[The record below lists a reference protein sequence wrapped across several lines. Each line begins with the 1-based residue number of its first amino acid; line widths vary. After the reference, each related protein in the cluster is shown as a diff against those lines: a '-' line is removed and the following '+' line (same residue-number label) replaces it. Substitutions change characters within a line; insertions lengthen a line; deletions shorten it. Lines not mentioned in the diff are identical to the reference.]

1 MIDDRFLRRR
11 SRRGY
16 ALLEVSV
23 STLLVGVLL
32 VAALRTAGAS
42 ISGQFK
48 NAQRAR
54 AQHLAQDLM
63 AEVLQ
68 KAYIEAGGSAVLGPE
83 TGEISGTS
91 RLAFDDVDDFHGLTD
106 EPPVAFDGTAIAGGA
121 GWKRT
126 LAVAFVQPNDL
137 KASAASDQGVKQVT
151 IIVSFN
157 GKAMVTSTAYVTKAR
172 QNVPRY

>member
-1 MIDDRFLRRR
+1 MINHRFLARRR
-11 SRRGY
+11 RRGY

-48 NAQRAR
+48 NAQRGR
-54 AQHLAQDLM
+54 AHHLAQDLM
-63 AEVLQ
+63 AEILQ
-68 KAYIEAGGSAVLGPE
+68 KAYVEAGGSGLGPE
-83 TGEISGTS
+83 SGELSGTS
-91 RLAFDDVDDFHGLTD
+91 RLAFDDVDDFHDLVD
-106 EPPVAFDGTAIAGGA
+106 EPPVAFDGTAIVGGA

-126 LAVAFVQPNDL
+126 VTVAFIQPDDL

-157 GKAMVTSTAYVTKAR
+157 GQALVTSRAYVTKAR
-172 QNVPRY
+172 QNVPVF